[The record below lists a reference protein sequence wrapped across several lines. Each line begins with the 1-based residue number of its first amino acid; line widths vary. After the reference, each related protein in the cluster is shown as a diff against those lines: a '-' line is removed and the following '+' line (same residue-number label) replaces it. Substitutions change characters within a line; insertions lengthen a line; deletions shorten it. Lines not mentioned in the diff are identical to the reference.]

1 MHFRLLDVISFGALM
16 LLCSWPCITWAI
28 EWRRKRLKAQRLGGE
43 LYELRDGK
51 YVEKE
56 ETSDLPSDRITIE

>member
-1 MHFRLLDVISFGALM
+1 MHFRLLDDITFAALM
-16 LLCSWPCITWAI
+16 LLCAWPCIMWAI

-56 ETSDLPSDRITIE
+56 KTSALPSDRMTIE